1 MLHQNLFARSK
12 NLFCLIKKPILQC
25 HSRWLVGT
33 QCLLHSPTQW
43 ASRGAACS
51 TRHQVCCICEGPTLL
66 GASWGAA
73 HPAHNGFSTRVVP
86 HECQF
91 LGVASSSGRLPQFEI
106 AERMREC
113 WPFVPQRGVLCQG
126 SRASVLTAPTSC
138 QCRCTLLS
146 LF

>member
-1 MLHQNLFARSK
+1 MLPRNH
-12 NLFCLIKKPILQC
+12 FCSIKKPICSIKKPILKC
-25 HSRWLVGT
+25 HSRWVVRT
-33 QCLLHSPTQW
+33 KCLLHSPAQW
-43 ASRGAACS
+43 ASQGAACS
-51 TRHQVCCICEGPTLL
+51 TRHPPYGICEGPTLL

-138 QCRCTLLS
+138 QCRCTLLL